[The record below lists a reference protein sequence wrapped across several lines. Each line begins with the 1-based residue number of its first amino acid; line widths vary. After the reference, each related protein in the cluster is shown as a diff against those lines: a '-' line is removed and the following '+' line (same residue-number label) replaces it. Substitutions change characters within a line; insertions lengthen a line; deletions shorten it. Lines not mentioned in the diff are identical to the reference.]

1 MPKKGGRGDGFMGV
15 KALADRFKDGMP
27 KANRPNNYKG
37 KLISEPD
44 KYEEGKYVPWARGQ
58 KIGSVKE
65 VLFDAEGRRGYLGGF
80 RKRKTERVTVA
91 KKSIVDKDEAERRK
105 EKSVKKRHMLD
116 AYDAR
121 MEQMKA
127 LADGVGEDDQPR
139 AKGRKGRKGAALD
152 SDDYDSEEEEEE
164 EEELETG
171 GINSGPLPAQAAPHG
186 PSKLSFGDR
195 AVGTG
200 TIVEVEEMD
209 MSELLRG
216 AASSTLL
223 PALPKPDGPMSN
235 RLKKKIKGPQRR
247 QLKKDKLQKTKRSIR
262 GDKVKKAK
270 GKS

>member
-1 MPKKGGRGDGFMGV
+1 MADMMKDAESLRKPEGKEEKAARREKRKLEEAQGDRHAGEDVDGSGAAKDASGVAPKKRKHPKGLPEGSDGKISVGV
-15 KALADRFKDGMP
+15 SPFAMATASRLDDG
-27 KANRPNNYKG
+27 
-37 KLISEPD
+37 E
-44 KYEEGKYVPWARGQ
+44 
-58 KIGSVKE
+58 
-65 VLFDAEGRRGYLGGF
+65 
-80 RKRKTERVTVA
+80 
-91 KKSIVDKDEAERRK
+91 
-105 EKSVKKRHMLD
+105 
-116 AYDAR
+116 
-121 MEQMKA
+121 
-127 LADGVGEDDQPR
+127 
-139 AKGRKGRKGAALD
+139 
-152 SDDYDSEEEEEE
+152 SDTDSEEEEEE